1 MKYPFR
7 IFLAIL
13 SVFVLTLSAC
23 SNRDASKIQEA
34 EKMIVA
40 NPDSAMTML
49 REVVNP
55 HLLPDSAQALY
66 WLSIANIHSNLHQS
80 LSEDSMI
87 CWSADF
93 YRNAWQ
99 NATLNERT
107 SLLTKRM
114 MKA

>member
-55 HLLPDSAQALY
+55 HLLPDSTQALY
-66 WLSIANIHSNLHQS
+66 WLCIAIYIAIYISRSLRTLWSVGLPISI
-80 LSEDSMI
+80 
-87 CWSADF
+87 
-93 YRNAWQ
+93 
-99 NATLNERT
+99 
-107 SLLTKRM
+107 
-114 MKA
+114 